1 MANIVVIS
9 IRKTAKPQ
17 DFSDRAI
24 LLAWQFLTKG
34 ICLLMAFLVF
44 DSFTSNFQEK
54 LFKEVAG
61 FDRLGGDG
69 GDWFQGPKS
78 HGG

>member
-1 MANIVVIS
+1 
-9 IRKTAKPQ
+9 
-17 DFSDRAI
+17 
-24 LLAWQFLTKG
+24 
-34 ICLLMAFLVF
+34 MAFLVF

-61 FDRLGGDG
+61 FDWLGGDG

>member
-1 MANIVVIS
+1 MIFLIAE
-9 IRKTAKPQ
+9 
-17 DFSDRAI
+17 
-24 LLAWQFLTKG
+24 LAVSLTKG

-61 FDRLGGDG
+61 FDLVVRMVGIGGA
-69 GDWFQGPKS
+69 KLS
-78 HGG
+78 HGGEHYSNKNWWIGGAMTIVKT